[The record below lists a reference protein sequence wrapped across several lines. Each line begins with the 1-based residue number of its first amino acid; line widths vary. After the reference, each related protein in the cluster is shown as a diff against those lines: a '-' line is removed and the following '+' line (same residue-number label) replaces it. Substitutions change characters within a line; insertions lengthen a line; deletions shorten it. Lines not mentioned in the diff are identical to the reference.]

1 MLNRFIKI
9 MQLSWIW
16 LILLVLAAIPM
27 DYSSQS
33 LGKNMKYNTLTPE
46 EERVIL
52 HKGTEKAFTGKYT
65 DNKEQ
70 GAYTCKQCDA
80 LLYRSEDKFDS
91 HCGWPSFD
99 DEIPGAVK
107 RVSDADGV
115 RTEIICSNCGGHLGH
130 VFLGEGYTDK
140 NTRHCVNSISME
152 FIPEIVAVKTEK
164 AYFAG
169 GCFWGLE
176 YFFQK
181 AEGVIETTV
190 GYMGGHKD
198 DPTYKEVC
206 SSATGHAEAI
216 EVLYDPSRT
225 NYETMAKLFFEI
237 HDPTQVDRQGPDVG
251 DQYRSAV
258 YYTDDKQKRASEKL
272 INILKD
278 KGYKVATELVEADTF
293 WKAEEY
299 HQDYYQNNGQTPNC
313 HYERSVV
320 IS

>member
-1 MLNRFIKI
+1 VLNRFIKI